1 MGKAELLV
9 SFLLCISAVHA
20 ADHVVGDKNGWLDI
34 LVDYTEWAAGKKFVV
49 GDKLIFNYDTTHD
62 VAVVDKDGYDACI
75 ASTPPYTGGKTTITL
90 TSPGLKYFICT
101 ISDHCSAG
109 GMQLPI
115 TVEAGP
121 PGGSTPTTPPSPS
134 PSSTPP
140 PSHIPPAPSSSST
153 PPTDSVPPSPI
164 PPSDIPS
171 PSPSSI
177 PPSDTPPSPRP
188 PSIPPSGI
196 PPSPSPSEFPLLD
209 LVPTPSPLQS
219 PPTDGGVAGSFGSMN
234 PILIGFSLISATL
247 FAFMG

>member
-109 GMQLPI
+109 GMQF
-115 TVEAGP
+115 TYSSVGG
-121 PGGSTPTTPPSPS
+121 PGGSPHHTVQVPRHQTSHRLPVPRALHQQIVSHHLQFHHQTSQVLAPQAFHHLIPHQVPALPASLHLVS
-134 PSSTPP
+134 RQVLAHRSS
-140 PSHIPPAPSSSST
+140 HYWI
-153 PPTDSVPPSPI
+153 
-164 PPSDIPS
+164 
-171 PSPSSI
+171 
-177 PPSDTPPSPRP
+177 
-188 PSIPPSGI
+188 
-196 PPSPSPSEFPLLD
+196 
-209 LVPTPSPLQS
+209 
-219 PPTDGGVAGSFGSMN
+219 SFH
-234 PILIGFSLISATL
+234 LRHL
-247 FAFMG
+247 FNHHQLM